1 MMGMT
6 AVTVRGNWTGLR
18 TIWRMTLRR
27 LESNFPS
34 EDPARHLRS
43 SPSNL
48 LQKVRIELRPMQ
60 TKEERMEE
68 TVSRSTVLQTGSS
81 PSELR

>member
-1 MMGMT
+1 MMGIT

-18 TIWRMTLRR
+18 TIWSMTWRR
-27 LESNFPS
+27 LKSNFPS
-34 EDPARHLRS
+34 MDPARHLRS

-48 LQKVRIELRPMQ
+48 LQNVRMELMQ
-60 TKEERMEE
+60 TKEEMMAE